1 MVAGPGRQPVARG
14 VKSLCMGLALATALS
29 ACNSLPVPK
38 PAIADTEPRSLEEL
52 ERSVQP
58 VLAQARATYPDA
70 KRRFLAGLPQG
81 ARFYV
86 SVKLR
91 DPAGRLEQAY
101 VFVATYQGSTVLGR
115 IASQVDLIAGYA
127 VGDPYAGPESDILD
141 WVIIHADGS
150 EEGKVVG
157 KFLQQRQ

>member
-1 MVAGPGRQPVARG
+1 MVAGPGRQPASRD
-14 VKSLCMGLALATALS
+14 VKSLFTGFALAMALS
-29 ACNSLPVPK
+29 ACSSLPVTK
-38 PAIADTEPRSLEEL
+38 PAIADTGPRSPEEL
-52 ERSVQP
+52 ERAVQP
-58 VLAQARATYPDA
+58 ALAQARATYPDA
-70 KRRFLAGLPQG
+70 KRRFLAGLPQD
-81 ARFYV
+81 ARFYI

-91 DPAGRLEQAY
+91 DPAGQLEQAY

-115 IASQVDLIAGYA
+115 IASEVDLIAGYA

-157 KFLQQRQ
+157 KFLQERR